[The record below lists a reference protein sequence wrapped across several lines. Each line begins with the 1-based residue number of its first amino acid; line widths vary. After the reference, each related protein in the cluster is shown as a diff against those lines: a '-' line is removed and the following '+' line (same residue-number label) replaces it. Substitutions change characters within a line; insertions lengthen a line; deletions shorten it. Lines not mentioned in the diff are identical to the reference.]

1 MKKTLALILT
11 FIMVLA
17 LVPTVAFAAGEVAW
31 IGETG
36 YATLEAAVT
45 AAESGATITLGEG
58 KYTLY
63 GVSSVNTTKGKNL
76 TFVGQGADKT
86 FWGIGATM
94 PDPANFGTEYN
105 GDYSFD
111 GAGTITFRNMTLQSG
126 AADYLGFIRADKTIV
141 DNCTVNGKTFYWGY
155 TSATF
160 TNTTFNCPT
169 GDYALWTYSSPIMSF
184 DNCTFNSTG
193 KVINVYT
200 DYGAGKYDIT
210 VNFNNCTV
218 KNTGESLKP
227 VLNIN
232 DSNMDKFKY
241 ILNIT
246 GDNNVTGVDADNI
259 THSSLFG
266 FGGKAD
272 NNKGK
277 TVVKIDD
284 TTVWQDGNHA
294 TGTLTV
300 KKTVSGGG
308 ADYNNAFTF
317 TVTLKMPE
325 ITVDASATPIINAT
339 PDTSAAPTP
348 VTETYDGVTFINGVA
363 TFTLKHNE
371 SKTIKDIPAGYT
383 YTVTESYNAGYTVTM
398 SGNTGTIEAGET
410 STAAFN
416 NYKAGGDSSG
426 GSSSGGGYYYP
437 TTTPVPVIVIPPKTG
452 DMTVWQSILHFL
464 GIR

>member
-17 LVPTVAFAAGEVAW
+17 LVPSVAFAAGEVAW

-246 GDNNVTGVDADNI
+246 GDNNVTGVDVDNI
-259 THSSLFG
+259 TRSSLFG
-266 FGGKAD
+266 FGGKED
-272 NNKGK
+272 NNAGK
-277 TVVKIDD
+277 TVVQIEG
-284 TTVWQDGNHA
+284 TTVWQDGKMESPA

-308 ADYNNAFTF
+308 ADYNKAFTF

-325 ITVDASATPIINAT
+325 ITVDALATPIINAT
-339 PDTSAAPTP
+339 PDTSAAPIP
-348 VTETYDGVTFINGVA
+348 VTETYDGVTFTDGVA

-383 YTVTESYNAGYTVTM
+383 YTVTESDNAGYTVTM
-398 SGNTGTIEAGET
+398 SGNTGTIKAGET

-416 NYKAGGDSSG
+416 NYKAGGG
-426 GSSSGGGYYYP
+426 NGGGYYHP

-452 DMTVWQSILHFL
+452 DMTVWQSILHFF
-464 GIR
+464 GIK

>member
-1 MKKTLALILT
+1 MKKTLAIMLAL
-11 FIMVLA
+11 IMVLA
-17 LVPTVAFAAGEVAW
+17 LVPTVAFAADPVAW

-126 AADYLGFIRADKTIV
+126 AADYLGFIRADNTIV
-141 DNCTVNGKTFYWGY
+141 ENCTVNGKTFYWGY
-155 TSATF
+155 KSAKF

-169 GDYALWTYSSPIMSF
+169 GDYALWTYSSPTMTF

-193 KVINVYT
+193 KIINVYT
-200 DYGAGKYDIT
+200 DAGAGKNDIT

-218 KNTGESLKP
+218 INTDESLKP

-232 DSNMDKFKY
+232 DSNMGDFKY

-246 GDNNVTGVDADNI
+246 GDNKVSGVDVDKA
-259 THSSLFG
+259 TCSRLFG
-266 FGGKAD
+266 FGGKAET

-277 TVVKIDD
+277 TVVNIDD
-284 TTVWQDGNHA
+284 KTVWKDGSMVGHA
-294 TGTLTV
+294 IDTTYDKYTDGY
-300 KKTVSGGG
+300 K
-308 ADYNNAFTF
+308 DNAFDVTYGEWSAWNYDTRTRTF
-317 TVTLKMPE
+317 TKICKYCGYKE
-325 ITVDASATPIINAT
+325 EG
-339 PDTSAAPTP
+339 
-348 VTETYDGVTFINGVA
+348 TE
-363 TFTLKHNE
+363 K
-371 SKTIKDIPAGYT
+371 
-383 YTVTESYNAGYTVTM
+383 
-398 SGNTGTIEAGET
+398 ET
-410 STAAFN
+410 RIVEHH
-416 NYKAGGDSSG
+416 DH
-426 GSSSGGGYYYP
+426 YYP

>member
-1 MKKTLALILT
+1 MKKTLAIMLAL
-11 FIMVLA
+11 IMVLA
-17 LVPTVAFAAGEVAW
+17 LVPTVAFAETYVAR
-31 IGETG
+31 IGETD
-36 YATLEAAVT
+36 YATLGEAVK
-45 AAESGATITLGEG
+45 AAKSGDTITLGEG

-200 DYGAGKYDIT
+200 DYSAGKHNIT

-218 KNTGESLKP
+218 NNTGASLKP

-232 DSNMDKFKY
+232 DSNMGDFKY

-246 GDNNVTGVDADNI
+246 GDNKVTGVNTDNI
-259 THSSLFG
+259 TCSRLFG
-266 FGGKAD
+266 FGRKAANNTGRSDVTINGEKVWEGGKRVCD
-272 NNKGK
+272 HNG
-277 TVVKIDD
+277 VVF
-284 TTVWQDGNHA
+284 TTGSYNGNQATQYTDGY
-294 TGTLTV
+294 
-300 KKTVSGGG
+300 K
-308 ADYNNAFTF
+308 DNAFDVTYGEWSAWNYDTRTRTF
-317 TVTLKMPE
+317 TKICKYCGYKE
-325 ITVDASATPIINAT
+325 EG
-339 PDTSAAPTP
+339 
-348 VTETYDGVTFINGVA
+348 TE
-363 TFTLKHNE
+363 K
-371 SKTIKDIPAGYT
+371 
-383 YTVTESYNAGYTVTM
+383 
-398 SGNTGTIEAGET
+398 ET
-410 STAAFN
+410 RIVEHH
-416 NYKAGGDSSG
+416 DH
-426 GSSSGGGYYYP
+426 YYP

-452 DMTVWQSILHFL
+452 DMTVWQSILHFF
-464 GIR
+464 GIK

>member
-17 LVPTVAFAAGEVAW
+17 LVPSVAFAAGEVAW

-246 GDNNVTGVDADNI
+246 GDNNVTGVDVDNI
-259 THSSLFG
+259 TRSSLFG
-266 FGGKAD
+266 FGGKED
-272 NNKGK
+272 NNAGK
-277 TVVKIDD
+277 TVVQIEG
-284 TTVWQDGNHA
+284 TTVWQDGKMESPA

-308 ADYNNAFTF
+308 ADYNKAFTF
-317 TVTLKMPE
+317 TVKLE
-325 ITVDASATPIINAT
+325 ESG
-339 PDTSAAPTP
+339 DTHNGE
-348 VTETYDGVTFINGVA
+348 VTYGGVTFINGVA

-371 SKTIKDIPAGYT
+371 SKTIKGIPADRT
-383 YTVTESYNAGYTVTM
+383 YTGTESDNAGYTVTM
-398 SGNTGTIEAGET
+398 SGNTGTIKAGET

-416 NYKAGGDSSG
+416 NYKAGGDSHSH
-426 GSSSGGGYYYP
+426 YYP